1 MSSGIVPQRYP
12 IKNDI
17 TLDPKLSHYCAPK
30 HWDPTMIFRR
40 SVPQTPSVALP
51 TDPRPWTKICLQYV
65 NSGAAE
71 HAPSVPGHM
80 VFPGASDFYPP
91 NRYSAAIDNE
101 SLLRRLDRPLNEDLL
116 PANAHGHESPSC
128 FPQQYTLPKTSDA
141 LQQSVL
147 LPPHSIPRSKMVREL
162 EYPAV
167 LEKNGQYSCSKEAM
181 ACDMAAA
188 PRFWNNHTKLAKYN
202 QKEGKC
208 GETLWQYTNNTYPSA
223 SNPPRVYQ

>member
-1 MSSGIVPQRYP
+1 MNPQRYP
-12 IKNDI
+12 IKNDT

-30 HWDPTMIFRR
+30 HWDPTMIFRY
-40 SVPQTPSVALP
+40 SVPQVPSVALP
-51 TDPRPWTKICLQYV
+51 TDPRPWTKVCLEYV

-71 HAPSVPGHM
+71 YAPSVPEQM
-80 VFPGASDFYPP
+80 VFPGAGEFYPP

-116 PANAHGHESPSC
+116 PAGVPGSGSC
-128 FPQQYTLPKTSDA
+128 YPDQYKMPVTSDA

-147 LPPHSIPRSKMVREL
+147 LPPHAVPRSRMVREL

-167 LEKNGQYSCSKEAM
+167 LEKNGQYACSKEAM
-181 ACDMAAA
+181 ECNMAGA
-188 PRFWNNHTKLAKYN
+188 PRFWNNHTKLNKYN